1 MITRE
6 EIGKAI
12 GAHGLW
18 KVRLRDAIAAG
29 VSEMTPAQVE
39 ADNLCVFGMWLH
51 GLTEP
56 DTRSEHYDTVHSLHK
71 AFHREAAR
79 VLRLAL
85 TGSRVEASQALEIG
99 GAFAIASAALTRAMI
114 NWRKAAEG

>member
-1 MITRE
+1 MASRE

-29 VSEMTPAQVE
+29 VSEMTPAQIE
-39 ADNLCVFGMWLH
+39 ADNLCDFGKWLH
-51 GLTEP
+51 GLTGP
-56 DTRSEHYDTVHSLHK
+56 DTRSAHYSTVHSLHA
-71 AFHREAAR
+71 AFHKEAAR

-85 TGSRVEASQALEIG
+85 SGSRIEASQALEIG

-114 NWRKAAEG
+114 NWRKAVEE

>member
-1 MITRE
+1 MAIRE
-6 EIGKAI
+6 EIAKAI

-29 VSEMTPAQVE
+29 VSEMTPAQIE
-39 ADNLCVFGMWLH
+39 ADNLCVFGEWLH
-51 GLTEP
+51 G
-56 DTRSEHYDTVHSLHK
+56 TVDSLHA

-85 TGSRVEASQALEIG
+85 TGSRIEASQALEIG
-99 GAFAIASAALTRAMI
+99 GTFAIASAALTRAMI
-114 NWRKAAEG
+114 NWRKAVEG